1 MNDSDTDKRLMPED
15 IPAPGP
21 QPEMMDGPAVSTD
34 GDTGARIAELEA
46 EISRLKDHVMRALAE
61 TDNIRK
67 RSVKEREDASKYSVT
82 AFAREMIDIAD
93 NFQRAMDAVP
103 EEAKAADPVLK
114 NLMDGIE
121 AIERGMLKSLE
132 KQGIRKLEPIGEPF
146 NPNFHEVMFE
156 APVSGKPGGLVIQV
170 IETGYVIHD
179 RLLRA
184 AKVGVSKGEDSAA
197 PSRHVDETA

>member
-1 MNDSDTDKRLMPED
+1 MNDTDPDKRLMPED
-15 IPAPGP
+15 VAATEISQDNAASSPA
-21 QPEMMDGPAVSTD
+21 DGYD
-34 GDTGARIAELEA
+34 QGMARIAALEA
-46 EISRLKDHVMRALAE
+46 ELTQTKDHMMRALAE

-67 RSVKEREDASKYSVT
+67 RSVKEREDATKYSVT

-103 EEAKAADPVLK
+103 AEAKAADPVLK

-121 AIERGMLKSLE
+121 ATERAMLKSLE
-132 KQGIRKLEPIGEPF
+132 KQGIKKLEPMGEPF

-156 APVSGKPGGLVIQV
+156 APVPGKPGGIVIQV

-184 AKVGVSKGEDSAA
+184 AKVGVSKGDDGGS
-197 PSRHVDETA
+197 HKVDATA